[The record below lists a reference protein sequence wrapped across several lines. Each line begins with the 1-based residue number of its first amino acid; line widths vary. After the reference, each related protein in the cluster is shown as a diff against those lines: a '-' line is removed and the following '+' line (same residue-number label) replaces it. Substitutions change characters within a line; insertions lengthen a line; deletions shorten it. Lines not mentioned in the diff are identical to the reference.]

1 MFCKEQEFGPIGTF
15 RFRID
20 RDQSRVVPID
30 VYLNS
35 EHKARATD
43 LELLGH
49 LKAFS
54 GLSDPDKTQ
63 LLSALETAN
72 FTKHDVIVRES
83 DLASNAHIL
92 LAGTASITCLNV
104 RTERVMVAL
113 LPPGPIPEF
122 PALPFTPSRFQIEA
136 YDDCRVGSL
145 SWDQFDNITS
155 HSSQSA
161 FRKFHQNNLQQW
173 YRLLLRGSSFLS
185 LALHERIGLAL
196 LELCSDFGI
205 PDSRGTLLRVALSHR
220 HLANL
225 VGASRPRVTEHLARL
240 ERDGLV
246 IRQGRQLVVRADEL
260 ENSMSER
267 IPDLPIK
274 IRESASFAR
283 RQNTNTV
290 REPAHVG
297 MKRNGLSSV

>member
-1 MFCKEQEFGPIGTF
+1 VCSRRGS
-15 RFRID
+15 RI
-20 RDQSRVVPID
+20 SPID
-30 VYLNS
+30 VYLNN

-54 GLSDPDKTQ
+54 WLSNPDRTN
-63 LLSALETAN
+63 LLSGLNIVN
-72 FTKHDVIVRES
+72 FVKHDVIVRES
-83 DLASNAHIL
+83 ELASNAHIL

-113 LPPGPIPEF
+113 LAPGPIPEF
-122 PALPFTPSRFQIEA
+122 PTLPFTPSRFQIEA

-145 SWDQFDNITS
+145 SWEHFDNITAS
-155 HSSQSA
+155 SSQAA

-185 LALHERIGLAL
+185 LGLHERIGLAL
-196 LELCSDFGI
+196 LELCADFGI
-205 PDSRGTLLRVALSHR
+205 VESRGTLLRVAFSHK

-240 ERDGLV
+240 EQDGLV
-246 IRQGRQLVVRADEL
+246 IRQGRQLIVRLHEL
-260 ENSMSER
+260 EESVSVR
-267 IPDLPIK
+267 IPDLPL
-274 IRESASFAR
+274 
-283 RQNTNTV
+283 TV
-290 REPAHVG
+290 RKSTG
-297 MKRNGLSSV
+297 SDKRRPSANARQAPGQFATKRSAGGSN

>member
-1 MFCKEQEFGPIGTF
+1 M
-15 RFRID
+15 
-20 RDQSRVVPID
+20 
-30 VYLNS
+30 NN

-54 GLSDPDKTQ
+54 WLSSLEQTR

-72 FTKHDVIVRES
+72 FSKHDIILRES
-83 DLASNAHIL
+83 ELAINAHIL
-92 LAGTASITCLNV
+92 LAGSASITCLNV

-122 PALPFTPSRFQIEA
+122 PRLPFTPSRFQIEA
-136 YDDCRVGSL
+136 YDDCRVGSV
-145 SWDQFDNITS
+145 SWEQFDVITS
-155 HSSQSA
+155 QSSQAA
-161 FRKFHQNNLQQW
+161 FRQFHQNNLQQW

-185 LALHERIGLAL
+185 LGLHERVGLAL
-196 LELCSDFGI
+196 LELCTDFGI
-205 PDSRGTLLRVALSHR
+205 EDSRGTMLRIAVSHG

-246 IRQGRQLVVRADEL
+246 IRQGRQLIVCAEEL
-260 ENSMSER
+260 EDSMSSR

-274 IRESASFAR
+274 
-283 RQNTNTV
+283 V
-290 REPAHVG
+290 RKAAAVATKSG
-297 MKRNGLSSV
+297 TSSVQEPGHLTTKALH